1 MPAPGTLHTTTA
13 RFDAE
18 MWAAIEHHSDRLG
31 IAHAEFIRGAVHHRL
46 AHLDHTDRLTRLEQ
60 RVEAVAPTALLLIRC
75 CRSTPRSYDEKCVL
89 VPLTTCSASTGT
101 GEYPEQILPSALHLF
116 H

>member
-46 AHLDHTDRLTRLEQ
+46 AQLDHTDRLTRVEQ
-60 RVEAVAPTALLLIRC
+60 RVEAVAER
-75 CRSTPRSYDEKCVL
+75 
-89 VPLTTCSASTGT
+89 
-101 GEYPEQILPSALHLF
+101 GERVARVVARLARGAQSHA
-116 H
+116 

>member
-1 MPAPGTLHTTTA
+1 MPALRTLHTTTA

-18 MWAAIEHHSDRLG
+18 MWAAIEHHSTRLG

-60 RVEAVAPTALLLIRC
+60 RAEAVAQRGERVARAVARLAHGA
-75 CRSTPRSYDEKCVL
+75 RSRS
-89 VPLTTCSASTGT
+89 
-101 GEYPEQILPSALHLF
+101 
-116 H
+116 